1 MTQALLSIVFF
12 VVILAMVPWVLKWL
26 QRRTGMGK
34 GVGASAAEA
43 SRIVSALAVGPQQ
56 RVLTV
61 EVGPASARTWI
72 VLGVTPQSITTLH
85 TVPAPRAAEAPG
97 HKSFQAQLPEHFDA

>member
-12 VVILAMVPWVLKWL
+12 VAILAMVPWALKWL
-26 QRRTGMGK
+26 QRRTGMRP
-34 GVGASAAEA
+34 GAGSSAAEA

-61 EVGPASARTWI
+61 EVGPESARTWI

-85 TVPAPRAAEAPG
+85 TVPAPRTGDARASQ
-97 HKSFQAQLPEHFDA
+97 SFQSQLPERFDA